1 MKINFPSWEWCKR
14 RTFQG
19 IFNQMYIESIFN
31 KKKTF
36 YGLSLSLESKIVL
49 DLYQESHTMTEE
61 YHTWRKMKKKG

>member
-1 MKINFPSWEWCKR
+1 
-14 RTFQG
+14 
-19 IFNQMYIESIFN
+19 MYIESIFN

-36 YGLSLSLESKIVL
+36 YGLSLSLESKILL